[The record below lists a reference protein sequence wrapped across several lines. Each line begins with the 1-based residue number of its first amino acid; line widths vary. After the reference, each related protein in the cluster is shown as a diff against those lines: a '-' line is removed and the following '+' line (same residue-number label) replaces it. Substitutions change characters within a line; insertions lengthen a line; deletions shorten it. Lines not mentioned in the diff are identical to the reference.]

1 MEAPGERGSSPWSGG
16 QGLHTPEEG
25 PGLSLQQ
32 ILVLA
37 VGLGRNGHYLLIVF
51 GTYCV
56 ILEERKGTYQPL
68 IEIQAFYRLFVPC
81 PLLPPTFLLAL

>member
-1 MEAPGERGSSPWSGG
+1 MFVISLATEHLGSSSRIGVEAPGGRGSSPWPGG

-56 ILEERKGTYQPL
+56 ILEERKGTYSP
-68 IEIQAFYRLFVPC
+68 
-81 PLLPPTFLLAL
+81 

>member
-1 MEAPGERGSSPWSGG
+1 MFIFSLATEHLGGPIRGGLEWRPLGEEGVNSPQVCGF
-16 QGLHTPEEG
+16 LHSPEEG
-25 PGLSLQQ
+25 PGLLIQQ

-56 ILEERKGTYQPL
+56 ILEEIKGTYQPF
-68 IEIQAFYRLFVPC
+68 IEI
-81 PLLPPTFLLAL
+81 

>member
-1 MEAPGERGSSPWSGG
+1 MRVLRS
-16 QGLHTPEEG
+16 PEEG
-25 PGLSLQQ
+25 PGLLIQQ

-56 ILEERKGTYQPL
+56 ILEEIKGTYQPL
-68 IEIQAFYRLFVPC
+68 IEI
-81 PLLPPTFLLAL
+81 

>member
-1 MEAPGERGSSPWSGG
+1 MFVISMATEHLGSSIKDWGGGPWGKGSSPWSVG
-16 QGLHTPEEG
+16 QGLHPPEEG

-32 ILVLA
+32 IIVLA

-56 ILEERKGTYQPL
+56 ILEERKGIYQPL
-68 IEIQAFYRLFVPC
+68 IEI
-81 PLLPPTFLLAL
+81 

>member
-1 MEAPGERGSSPWSGG
+1 MFVFSLATEHLGGSIEDWGGGPKGKGELTAVGWAGSPP
-16 QGLHTPEEG
+16 PEEG
-25 PGLSLQQ
+25 PGLSLGQ

-68 IEIQAFYRLFVPC
+68 IEI
-81 PLLPPTFLLAL
+81 

>member
-1 MEAPGERGSSPWSGG
+1 MEAPWGGGSEQPSGVRV
-16 QGLHTPEEG
+16 LYSPEEG
-25 PGLSLQQ
+25 PGLLIQQ

-56 ILEERKGTYQPL
+56 ILEEIKGTYQPF
-68 IEIQAFYRLFVPC
+68 IEI
-81 PLLPPTFLLAL
+81 